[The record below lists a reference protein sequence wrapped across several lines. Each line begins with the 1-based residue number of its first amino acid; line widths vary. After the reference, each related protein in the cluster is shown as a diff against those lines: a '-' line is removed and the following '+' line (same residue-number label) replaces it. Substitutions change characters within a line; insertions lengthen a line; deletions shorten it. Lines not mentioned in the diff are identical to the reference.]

1 MEYAEYK
8 IMYEAEDTHWW
19 YRGLRGVM
27 ATLLNLDQAMRKQ
40 PRILDAGCGTGANLA
55 ALEQTGFRNAEG
67 FDLSPIALEFCRQRG
82 LTRVREGSITDI
94 PFPED
99 SFDIIISCDVV
110 TDAGTENEMTAFEEL
125 YRVLKPG
132 GRLFLNL
139 PAHEFLRSEH
149 DRAVAV
155 ARRVTRCEVV
165 RKLSSVGYRVRRAT
179 YWNAFLFPGVVA
191 VRLLKREDEKDLEAP
206 ARSDIVV
213 PMAPVNALLSGVV
226 WVEQVL
232 LRFVNLPF
240 GSSVAV
246 VAVKPRTE
254 ERGNG
259 VGGRGGLA

>member
-8 IMYEAEDTHWW
+8 IMFEAEDSHWW

-27 ATLLNLDQAMRKQ
+27 GTLLNLERAVQRQ

-55 ALEQTGFRNAEG
+55 VLEQRGFRNAEG

-82 LTRVREGSITDI
+82 VTKVREGSITNI
-94 PFPED
+94 PFAES
-99 SFDIIISCDVV
+99 SFDIVISCDVV

-155 ARRVTRCEVV
+155 ARRVTRGEVV

-179 YWNAFLFPGVVA
+179 YWNTFLFPVVVA
-191 VRLLKREDEKDLEAP
+191 VRILRREDETDLQST

-213 PMAPVNALLSGVV
+213 PAAPVNALLSGVV
-226 WVEQVL
+226 WLEQVL
-232 LRFVNLPF
+232 LRFANLPF

-246 VAVKPRTE
+246 VAVKPRTV
-254 ERGNG
+254 EREAGGMREG
-259 VGGRGGLA
+259 V